1 MRAQLAARRYDVTPG
16 VPLEV
21 ALEVFNP
28 DAYIEGVAARVIG
41 LDPSWVECNPWQL
54 SLFPETGGQLGVR
67 IALPAAFPAGEHIVG
82 LEVYSI
88 VEPDQREMF
97 DLILVVAEQTAGE
110 LSVRPADVTGRK
122 RGRFAIIGANAGNV
136 ELQLALGGTDPEGAL
151 VHTFEPALLFV
162 PPGEER
168 RALLEVE
175 GRRPRF
181 GQPATRVITVT
192 GVDGDHQ
199 LTGTA
204 TFRQKPWIPRG
215 LLTAAILASIIGL
228 WAAVVLL
235 GVRAVLGQDAMTKRA
250 PISLQHGLE
259 DRNPASAMGTAT
271 GEVTAASNGE
281 PLPRVTVEAFRTASD
296 GGQSLIGAA
305 ATDADGAFQLSKLT
319 PGTYRFRFT
328 APGFVTVWFGGS
340 SSEAGSDTMRVDA
353 GGAVEGID
361 AVLTG
366 TPGSIT
372 GQVETG
378 TAVAPVP
385 VVVTLRP
392 VIEDARQA
400 PIAATTSDGAGTYSF
415 GSLPTPGTYELSF
428 EAPGFQ
434 PNTAQVLLTGGQAGV
449 ANTVRMSAGPGSII
463 GTVTDGSGPVGGV
476 TVTATSGPTTVT
488 TATPTT
494 GVVGRYAVTDLP
506 TPGTY
511 LLTFEKEGFGT
522 QTVALELLA
531 GESRTGVDVTLV
543 GGTGSIAGTVR
554 DGAGRP
560 VGDVVVRV
568 LGGPSEAETRT
579 LTAGQPGTY
588 RITGLPTPGTF
599 TVTFEKTGFT
609 SVTVAVPLEASGFAT
624 GVDATLVPATS
635 TLEGTVVAAA
645 GTPLAGATVVLTN
658 GTLRFTSMSTSS
670 PAPGFFRLSGLPPGR
685 YTLTVSAPLHAI
697 YAEIVT
703 LAPGPTTRNVQL
715 VLDPDQ

>member
-1 MRAQLAARRYDVTPG
+1 MRAQLAARRYDVIPG

-41 LDPSWVECNPWQL
+41 IDPSWVECNPWQL

-97 DLILVVAEQTAGE
+97 DLILVVAEETAGE
-110 LSVRPADVTGRK
+110 LSVTPADVTAGK
-122 RGRFAIIGANAGNV
+122 RGRFEVIGANTGNV
-136 ELQLALGGTDPEGAL
+136 ALELALSGSDPEGAL
-151 VHTFEPALLFV
+151 VHTFDPALLVV

-168 RALLEVE
+168 RALLDVE

-192 GVDGDHQ
+192 GVDGAHT

-235 GVRAVLGQDAMTKRA
+235 GVRAVLGQDELTKRA
-250 PISLQHGLE
+250 PISLQLGME
-259 DRNPASAMGTAT
+259 DRNPTSAMGTAT

-281 PLPRVTVEAFRTASD
+281 PLPRVTVQAFRMASN
-296 GGQSLIGAA
+296 GGQELIGAA
-305 ATDADGAFQLSKLT
+305 ATDDEGSFELTKLT
-319 PGTYRFRFT
+319 PGTYRFRFD
-328 APGFVTVWFGGS
+328 APGFVPLWFGGS
-340 SSEAGSDTMRVDA
+340 TSEAGSDTMRIDA
-353 GGAVEGID
+353 GGAAEGVD

-366 TPGSIT
+366 LPGSIT

-385 VVVTLRP
+385 VTVTLRP
-392 VIEDARQA
+392 VIDDARQA
-400 PIAATTSDGAGTYSF
+400 PIAATTTDTGGTYSF
-415 GSLPTPGTYELSF
+415 GNLPTPGTYELSF

-434 PNTAQVLLTGGQAGV
+434 PNTAQVLLAGGQAGV
-449 ANTVRMSAGPGSII
+449 ANTVRMSAGPGSIT
-463 GTVTDGSGPVGGV
+463 GTVTDGFGPVGGV

-494 GVVGRYAVTDLP
+494 GVVGRYAVTSLP

-522 QTVALELLA
+522 QTVALDLQA
-531 GESRTGVDVTLV
+531 GESRTGVDVALV

-554 DGAGRP
+554 DGAGQP
-560 VGDVVVRV
+560 IGDVTVRV
-568 LGGPSEAETRT
+568 LGGPSTAETRT

-588 RITGLPTPGTF
+588 RITGLTTPGTF
-599 TVTFEKTGFT
+599 TVTFEKAGFD
-609 SVTVAVPLEASGFAT
+609 SVTLAVPLQASGFAT

-635 TLEGTVVAAA
+635 TLEGTVVAATGA
-645 GTPLAGATVVLTN
+645 PSAGATVVVTN
-658 GTLRFTSMSTSS
+658 GTLRFESMSTNS
-670 PAPGFFRLSGLPPGR
+670 PSPGFFRLSGLPPGT
-685 YTLTVSAPLHAI
+685 YTITVSSPGHLT

-703 LAPGPTTRNVQL
+703 LPPGLTTRNVQL
-715 VLDPDQ
+715 VGAP